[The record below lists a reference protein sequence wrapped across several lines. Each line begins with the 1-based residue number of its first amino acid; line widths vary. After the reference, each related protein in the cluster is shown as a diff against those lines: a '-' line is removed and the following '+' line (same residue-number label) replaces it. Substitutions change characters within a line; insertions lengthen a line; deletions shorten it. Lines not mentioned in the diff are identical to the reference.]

1 MKAVGVT
8 RQPPQ
13 RRGGDS
19 ETRLTIRVDFGP
31 HGALGPGKIRLME
44 LIGEKGSITAAGR
57 AMKMSYRRAW
67 LLVDTLNRMFRE
79 PLIETQHGGSGGGG
93 AVLTPLGQRVV
104 ALYRG
109 IEAGASTTASASLG
123 ELEDALSNELA
134 SESDISG

>member
-13 RRGGDS
+13 RQGGDS

-57 AMKMSYRRAW
+57 SMKMSYRRAW
-67 LLVDTLNRMFRE
+67 LLVDALNRMFRE

-123 ELEDALSNELA
+123 ELEDALSNELV
-134 SESDISG
+134 S

>member
-1 MKAVGVT
+1 MGVT

-19 ETRLTIRVDFGP
+19 ETRLTIRVDFGA

-67 LLVDTLNRMFRE
+67 LLVDALNRMFRE
-79 PLIETQHGGSGGGG
+79 PLIETQHFTLQESRE
-93 AVLTPLGQRVV
+93 TPSSKGVV
-104 ALYRG
+104 
-109 IEAGASTTASASLG
+109 SMNWPS
-123 ELEDALSNELA
+123 
-134 SESDISG
+134 

>member
-8 RQPPQ
+8 RQPQ

-19 ETRLTIRVDFGP
+19 ETRLTIRVDFGAQ
-31 HGALGPGKIRLME
+31 GALGPGKIRLME

-67 LLVDTLNRMFRE
+67 LLVDALNRMFRE

-109 IEAGASTTASASLG
+109 IEAGALASAMSSL
-123 ELEDALSNELA
+123 DELA
-134 SESDISG
+134 EHLSEALPAADISD

>member
-8 RQPPQ
+8 RQPPKRQ
-13 RRGGDS
+13 AGGC
-19 ETRLTIRVDFGP
+19 ETRLTIRVDFGA

-44 LIGEKGSITAAGR
+44 LIGEKGSITAAGK

-67 LLVDTLNRMFRE
+67 LLVDALNGMFRE

-93 AVLTPLGQRVV
+93 AMLTPLGQRVV

-109 IEAGASTTASASLG
+109 IEADSAAAAMAALQ
-123 ELEDALSNELA
+123 ELQVGLSGKL
-134 SESDISG
+134 SPGDISD

>member
-8 RQPPQ
+8 RQPPER
-13 RRGGDS
+13 RRGGS
-19 ETRLTIRVDFGP
+19 ETRLTIRADFGA

-44 LIGEKGSITAAGR
+44 LIGETGSITGAGR

-67 LLVDTLNRMFRE
+67 LLADALNRMFRE

-93 AVLTPLGQRVV
+93 ATLTARGRRVV

-109 IEAGASTTASASLG
+109 IEAGAAASAMASLH
-123 ELEDALSNELA
+123 ELA
-134 SESDISG
+134 GQLSEELPPVDASE

>member
-13 RRGGDS
+13 SRGGDS
-19 ETRLTIRVDFGP
+19 ATRLTIRVDFGAQ
-31 HGALGPGKIRLME
+31 GALGPGKIRLME

-67 LLVDTLNRMFRE
+67 LLVDALNRMFRE

-109 IEAGASTTASASLG
+109 IEADASASAFASL
-123 ELEDALSNELA
+123 DELA
-134 SESDISG
+134 GHLSEEMPARAISS

>member
-13 RRGGDS
+13 RQGGSS
-19 ETRLTIRVDFGP
+19 ETRLTIRVDFGA

-67 LLVDTLNRMFRE
+67 LLVDALNRMFRE

-93 AVLTPLGQRVV
+93 AALTPLGQRVV

-109 IEAGASTTASASLG
+109 IEAGASASAMSSL
-123 ELEDALSNELA
+123 DELA
-134 SESDISG
+134 GQLSEALPAADISD

>member
-13 RRGGDS
+13 RQGGSS
-19 ETRLTIRVDFGP
+19 EMRLTIRVDFGA

-67 LLVDTLNRMFRE
+67 LLVDALNRMFRE

-93 AVLTPLGQRVV
+93 AALSVLGQRIVT
-104 ALYRG
+104 LYRQ
-109 IEAGASTTASASLG
+109 IEASAAASATAPF
-123 ELEDALSNELA
+123 DELA
-134 SESDISG
+134 GYLSDTPSEGDISD